1 MTEMLSAAA
10 LAQAVHAGRLSP
22 VDVAER
28 CAEAIR
34 AREEEVRAFASL
46 DLPGLLAAAAQP
58 GLAQTPLAGLPVGV
72 KDILDTVDFPTE
84 RGSKLFAGYRPT
96 TDAAIVRMAARA
108 GGLIAGKLVTT
119 EFAFLQ
125 PSVTRNPRRV
135 THTPGGSSAGSAAA
149 VAAGMLPVTI
159 GTQTGGSVI
168 RPASF
173 CGVTGYKPS
182 FKLLPVLGLKPFSW
196 SLDTIGLFGA
206 HVADVAFAAGALT
219 GRDFTLGDD
228 MPAPRIAVVK
238 TARAPLAAADAHAAL
253 DAAAAAAGKAGAHVT
268 ALDLP
273 DAVEAADEA
282 HGVVQGYEA
291 ALAFADEWDRHR
303 DALSPTLSTY
313 LQGAAA
319 LTPEQ
324 YDAARRTARRA
335 RHALADLYAD
345 YDALLTFSVAGEAP
359 EGFASTGSPAFNRLW
374 TLTGGPCLNITG
386 LTGATGL
393 PIGVQLVGRFGRD
406 RELMQIGR
414 FLERA
419 IVAA

>member
-22 VDVAER
+22 FDVAER

-34 AREEEVRAFASL
+34 AHEDEVRAFASL
-46 DLPGLLAAAAQP
+46 DLDALLEAAAAP
-58 GLAQTPLAGLPVGV
+58 GLAATPLAGLPVGV

-84 RGSKLFAGYRPT
+84 RGSKLFTGHRPT

-119 EFAFLQ
+119 EFAFMQ
-125 PSVTRNPRRV
+125 PSGTRNPRRL
-135 THTPGGSSAGSAAA
+135 THSPGGSSAGSAAA
-149 VAAGMLPVTI
+149 VAAGMLPVTL
-159 GTQTGGSVI
+159 GTQTGGSII

-182 FKLLPVLGLKPFSW
+182 FKLLPVLGLKPFAW

-219 GRDFTLGDD
+219 GRDFALTDD
-228 MPAPRIAVVK
+228 MPTPRIAVVK
-238 TARAPLAAADAHAAL
+238 TARAHLATDDAHAAL
-253 DAAAAAAGKAGAHVT
+253 DGAARAAEKAGASVST
-268 ALDLP
+268 LDLP
-273 DAVEAADEA
+273 DVIEAADEA

-291 ALAFADEWDRHR
+291 SLAFADEWDRHR
-303 DALSPTLSTY
+303 AALSTTLATY
-313 LQGAAA
+313 LEGVAAI
-319 LTPEQ
+319 TPEQ

-335 RHALADLYAD
+335 RHALSDLYGD
-345 YDALLTFSVAGEAP
+345 YDVLLTFSVGGEAP

-386 LTGATGL
+386 MTGATGM

-419 IVAA
+419 ICAA

>member
-10 LAQAVHAGRLSP
+10 LAQAVHAGRLTP

-34 AREEEVRAFASL
+34 AQEDEVRAFASL
-46 DLPGLLAAAAQP
+46 DLDALLAAAAAP
-58 GLAQTPLAGLPVGV
+58 GLAATPLAGLPVGV

-119 EFAFLQ
+119 EFAFMQ
-125 PSVTRNPRRV
+125 PSVTRNPRRL
-135 THTPGGSSAGSAAA
+135 THSPGGSSAGSAAA
-149 VAAGMLPVTI
+149 VAAGMLPITL

-182 FKLLPVLGLKPFSW
+182 FKLLPVLGLKPFAW

-206 HVADVAFAAGALT
+206 HVADVAFATGALT
-219 GRDFTLGDD
+219 GRDFSFDDD
-228 MPAPRIAVVK
+228 MPTPRIAVVK
-238 TARAPLAAADAHAAL
+238 TARAHLAAADAHAAL
-253 DAAAAAAGKAGAHVT
+253 DAAARAADKAGARVT

-282 HGVVQGYEA
+282 TGAVQGFEA
-291 ALAFADEWDRHR
+291 SLAFADEWDRHR
-303 DALSPTLSTY
+303 EALSPTLATY
-313 LQGAAA
+313 LDTASSI
-319 LTPEQ
+319 TPEQ

-335 RHALADLYAD
+335 RHALSDLFADHD
-345 YDALLTFSVAGEAP
+345 VLLSFSVAGEAP
-359 EGFASTGSPAFNRLW
+359 EGFATTGSPAFNRLW

-393 PIGVQLVGRFGRD
+393 PIGVQLIGRFGRD
-406 RELMQIGR
+406 RELMQVGR
-414 FLERA
+414 YLERA
-419 IVAA
+419 ITAA